1 MVEERWDTRGGWAR
15 GIQARSRGLA
25 KDASD
30 APGWQG
36 CSQWSWSV
44 VCGFK
49 VGAVPGHVLTRT
61 MAKGSGDIPA
71 MAYERPAQSRCY
83 LLLVKIIEGSLEA

>member
-1 MVEERWDTRGGWAR
+1 MGGRGESRLAAEASLR
-15 GIQARSRGLA
+15 MLVMHQAG
-25 KDASD
+25 
-30 APGWQG
+30 QG
-36 CSQWSWSV
+36 CSQWSWSM
-44 VCGFK
+44 VCVFK

-61 MAKGSGDIPA
+61 VAKGSGDIPA